1 MTLHL
6 SAAAALAVALAA
18 QAWADPAAAEPQTVE
33 IKGIRNP
40 ELSRYRAMLA
50 GMDAFESYHELAPT
64 APEVRFRLRSQ
75 PGAGTELN
83 DLTLRIAGDNTSIN
97 VPIDANLTFTL
108 PRDEAAADDNADL
121 LLNKPKSGY
130 RWQPDIRSPNVSTNM
145 RRLGDLRLECEV
157 LVGVAKEELGFVFKA
172 MINSLLLTTR
182 WCTHEK
188 IRLSTSVSPRKLS
201 TATLLHDGRR
211 VELKLSDKGRAYY
224 PPLADK
230 SYPDDTLIELE
241 FADDKEG
248 PP

>member
-1 MTLHL
+1 MTPRYF
-6 SAAAALAVALAA
+6 AAAALAVALSTP
-18 QAWADPAAAEPQTVE
+18 AWADPAASATQTVE
-33 IKGIRNP
+33 IK
-40 ELSRYRAMLA
+40 
-50 GMDAFESYHELAPT
+50 
-64 APEVRFRLRSQ
+64 
-75 PGAGTELN
+75 
-83 DLTLRIAGDNTSIN
+83 
-97 VPIDANLTFTL
+97 VPIDAGFTFVL

-130 RWQPDIRSPNVSTNM
+130 RWQPAIRTPNLAPDM

-157 LVGVAKEELGFVFKA
+157 LVGVAKEELGFMLKA

-201 TATLLHDGRR
+201 KATLLHGEQRID
-211 VELKLSDKGRAYY
+211 LKLSDKGRAYY